1 MAIPVFGKEQYPL
14 RKESGLSYTIS
25 DIYKHVPLHT
35 HNHYELFII
44 SEGTAYHLINDSV
57 QTVKKGDLFFIRPN
71 DMHSYSF
78 FHSENFCVRN
88 LGFST
93 QVLRNVSLFLE
104 QEEKMDKLINSEMPA
119 YVHLEGENFRKVLDA
134 MDTAGNLVNESHP
147 RHARY
152 HAQCIIALLLEDY
165 FFTYDEKD
173 PWNQMPSWL
182 SELLLNMSKIEN
194 LQEGYERMCELAPC
208 SPSHLCRLMKQIS
221 GKTPTQYINQERLKY
236 AVYLLAQTD
245 REILD
250 ICEEYDVTISLGD
263 ACRPGCLADATDVCQ
278 IEELVRLGEL
288 TKRAWDHNVQVM
300 VEGPGHVPLDQVAAN
315 MKVQQSIC
323 MGAPFYVLGP
333 LVTDIAPGYDHIT
346 AAIGGAVAAMNGA
359 AFLCY
364 VTPAEHLALP
374 NVEDVKQGIIAS
386 KIAAHAADIA
396 KGFAKV

>member
-119 YVHLEGENFRKVLDA
+119 
-134 MDTAGNLVNESHP
+134 
-147 RHARY
+147 
-152 HAQCIIALLLEDY
+152 
-165 FFTYDEKD
+165 
-173 PWNQMPSWL
+173 WL

-250 ICEEYDVTISLGD
+250 ICECCGFS
-263 ACRPGCLADATDVCQ
+263 
-278 IEELVRLGEL
+278 
-288 TKRAWDHNVQVM
+288 NVS
-300 VEGPGHVPLDQVAAN
+300 H
-315 MKVQQSIC
+315 
-323 MGAPFYVLGP
+323 FYHLFREQFGVS
-333 LVTDIAPGYDHIT
+333 
-346 AAIGGAVAAMNGA
+346 
-359 AFLCY
+359 
-364 VTPAEHLALP
+364 PAKFRKT
-374 NVEDVKQGIIAS
+374 V
-386 KIAAHAADIA
+386 
-396 KGFAKV
+396 

>member
-14 RKESGLSYTIS
+14 NRESGLSYTIS

-104 QEEKMDKLINSEMPA
+104 QEEKMDKLINSEMP
-119 YVHLEGENFRKVLDA
+119 
-134 MDTAGNLVNESHP
+134 
-147 RHARY
+147 
-152 HAQCIIALLLEDY
+152 
-165 FFTYDEKD
+165 
-173 PWNQMPSWL
+173 SWL

-250 ICEEYDVTISLGD
+250 ICECCGFS
-263 ACRPGCLADATDVCQ
+263 
-278 IEELVRLGEL
+278 
-288 TKRAWDHNVQVM
+288 NVS
-300 VEGPGHVPLDQVAAN
+300 H
-315 MKVQQSIC
+315 
-323 MGAPFYVLGP
+323 FYHLFREQFGVS
-333 LVTDIAPGYDHIT
+333 
-346 AAIGGAVAAMNGA
+346 
-359 AFLCY
+359 
-364 VTPAEHLALP
+364 PAKFRKT
-374 NVEDVKQGIIAS
+374 V
-386 KIAAHAADIA
+386 
-396 KGFAKV
+396 

>member
-1 MAIPVFGKEQYPL
+1 
-14 RKESGLSYTIS
+14 
-25 DIYKHVPLHT
+25 
-35 HNHYELFII
+35 
-44 SEGTAYHLINDSV
+44 
-57 QTVKKGDLFFIRPN
+57 
-71 DMHSYSF
+71 
-78 FHSENFCVRN
+78 
-88 LGFST
+88 
-93 QVLRNVSLFLE
+93 
-104 QEEKMDKLINSEMPA
+104 MDKLINSEMPT

-250 ICEEYDVTISLGD
+250 ICECCGFS
-263 ACRPGCLADATDVCQ
+263 
-278 IEELVRLGEL
+278 
-288 TKRAWDHNVQVM
+288 NVS
-300 VEGPGHVPLDQVAAN
+300 H
-315 MKVQQSIC
+315 
-323 MGAPFYVLGP
+323 FYHLFREQFGVS
-333 LVTDIAPGYDHIT
+333 
-346 AAIGGAVAAMNGA
+346 
-359 AFLCY
+359 
-364 VTPAEHLALP
+364 PAKFRKT
-374 NVEDVKQGIIAS
+374 V
-386 KIAAHAADIA
+386 
-396 KGFAKV
+396 

>member
-104 QEEKMDKLINSEMPA
+104 QEEKMDKLINSEMP
-119 YVHLEGENFRKVLDA
+119 
-134 MDTAGNLVNESHP
+134 
-147 RHARY
+147 
-152 HAQCIIALLLEDY
+152 
-165 FFTYDEKD
+165 
-173 PWNQMPSWL
+173 SWL

-208 SPSHLCRLMKQIS
+208 SPSHLCGLMKQIS

-250 ICEEYDVTISLGD
+250 ICECCGFS
-263 ACRPGCLADATDVCQ
+263 
-278 IEELVRLGEL
+278 
-288 TKRAWDHNVQVM
+288 NVS
-300 VEGPGHVPLDQVAAN
+300 H
-315 MKVQQSIC
+315 
-323 MGAPFYVLGP
+323 FYHLFREQFGVS
-333 LVTDIAPGYDHIT
+333 
-346 AAIGGAVAAMNGA
+346 
-359 AFLCY
+359 
-364 VTPAEHLALP
+364 PAKFRKT
-374 NVEDVKQGIIAS
+374 V
-386 KIAAHAADIA
+386 
-396 KGFAKV
+396 

>member
-104 QEEKMDKLINSEMPA
+104 QEEKMDKLINSEMP
-119 YVHLEGENFRKVLDA
+119 
-134 MDTAGNLVNESHP
+134 
-147 RHARY
+147 
-152 HAQCIIALLLEDY
+152 
-165 FFTYDEKD
+165 
-173 PWNQMPSWL
+173 SWL

-221 GKTPTQYINQERLKY
+221 GKTPTQYINQEHLKY

-250 ICEEYDVTISLGD
+250 ICECCGFS
-263 ACRPGCLADATDVCQ
+263 
-278 IEELVRLGEL
+278 
-288 TKRAWDHNVQVM
+288 NVS
-300 VEGPGHVPLDQVAAN
+300 H
-315 MKVQQSIC
+315 
-323 MGAPFYVLGP
+323 FYHLFREQFGVS
-333 LVTDIAPGYDHIT
+333 
-346 AAIGGAVAAMNGA
+346 
-359 AFLCY
+359 
-364 VTPAEHLALP
+364 PAKFRKT
-374 NVEDVKQGIIAS
+374 V
-386 KIAAHAADIA
+386 
-396 KGFAKV
+396 

>member
-104 QEEKMDKLINSEMPA
+104 QEEKMDKLINSEMP
-119 YVHLEGENFRKVLDA
+119 
-134 MDTAGNLVNESHP
+134 
-147 RHARY
+147 
-152 HAQCIIALLLEDY
+152 
-165 FFTYDEKD
+165 
-173 PWNQMPSWL
+173 SWL

-236 AVYLLAQTD
+236 AVYLLAQTG
-245 REILD
+245 RFWTS
-250 ICEEYDVTISLGD
+250 VS
-263 ACRPGCLADATDVCQ
+263 
-278 IEELVRLGEL
+278 
-288 TKRAWDHNVQVM
+288 
-300 VEGPGHVPLDQVAAN
+300 
-315 MKVQQSIC
+315 
-323 MGAPFYVLGP
+323 
-333 LVTDIAPGYDHIT
+333 
-346 AAIGGAVAAMNGA
+346 AVDFPM
-359 AFLCY
+359 
-364 VTPAEHLALP
+364 
-374 NVEDVKQGIIAS
+374 
-386 KIAAHAADIA
+386 
-396 KGFAKV
+396 

>member
-88 LGFST
+88 MGFST

-104 QEEKMDKLINSEMPA
+104 QEEKMDKLINSE
-119 YVHLEGENFRKVLDA
+119 
-134 MDTAGNLVNESHP
+134 
-147 RHARY
+147 
-152 HAQCIIALLLEDY
+152 
-165 FFTYDEKD
+165 
-173 PWNQMPSWL
+173 MPSWL

-250 ICEEYDVTISLGD
+250 ICECCGFS
-263 ACRPGCLADATDVCQ
+263 
-278 IEELVRLGEL
+278 
-288 TKRAWDHNVQVM
+288 NVS
-300 VEGPGHVPLDQVAAN
+300 H
-315 MKVQQSIC
+315 
-323 MGAPFYVLGP
+323 FYHLFREQFGVS
-333 LVTDIAPGYDHIT
+333 
-346 AAIGGAVAAMNGA
+346 
-359 AFLCY
+359 
-364 VTPAEHLALP
+364 PAKFRKT
-374 NVEDVKQGIIAS
+374 V
-386 KIAAHAADIA
+386 
-396 KGFAKV
+396 

>member
-104 QEEKMDKLINSEMPA
+104 QEEKMDKLINSEMP
-119 YVHLEGENFRKVLDA
+119 
-134 MDTAGNLVNESHP
+134 
-147 RHARY
+147 
-152 HAQCIIALLLEDY
+152 
-165 FFTYDEKD
+165 
-173 PWNQMPSWL
+173 SWL

-221 GKTPTQYINQERLKY
+221 GKTPIQYINQERLKY

-250 ICEEYDVTISLGD
+250 ICECCGFS
-263 ACRPGCLADATDVCQ
+263 
-278 IEELVRLGEL
+278 
-288 TKRAWDHNVQVM
+288 NVS
-300 VEGPGHVPLDQVAAN
+300 H
-315 MKVQQSIC
+315 
-323 MGAPFYVLGP
+323 FY
-333 LVTDIAPGYDHIT
+333 
-346 AAIGGAVAAMNGA
+346 
-359 AFLCY
+359 
-364 VTPAEHLALP
+364 HLFREQFGVSP
-374 NVEDVKQGIIAS
+374 VKFR
-386 KIAAHAADIA
+386 KT
-396 KGFAKV
+396 V

>member
-119 YVHLEGENFRKVLDA
+119 FVHLEGENFRRVLEA
-134 MDTAGNLVNESHP
+134 MDMAGNLVNGSHP

-152 HAQCIIALLLEDY
+152 HAQCIIALLLED
-165 FFTYDEKD
+165 
-173 PWNQMPSWL
+173 
-182 SELLLNMSKIEN
+182 
-194 LQEGYERMCELAPC
+194 
-208 SPSHLCRLMKQIS
+208 
-221 GKTPTQYINQERLKY
+221 
-236 AVYLLAQTD
+236 
-245 REILD
+245 
-250 ICEEYDVTISLGD
+250 
-263 ACRPGCLADATDVCQ
+263 
-278 IEELVRLGEL
+278 
-288 TKRAWDHNVQVM
+288 
-300 VEGPGHVPLDQVAAN
+300 
-315 MKVQQSIC
+315 
-323 MGAPFYVLGP
+323 PF
-333 LVTDIAPGYDHIT
+333 H
-346 AAIGGAVAAMNGA
+346 
-359 AFLCY
+359 
-364 VTPAEHLALP
+364 H
-374 NVEDVKQGIIAS
+374 K
-386 KIAAHAADIA
+386 
-396 KGFAKV
+396 

>member
-104 QEEKMDKLINSEMPA
+104 QEEKMDKLINSEMP
-119 YVHLEGENFRKVLDA
+119 
-134 MDTAGNLVNESHP
+134 
-147 RHARY
+147 
-152 HAQCIIALLLEDY
+152 
-165 FFTYDEKD
+165 
-173 PWNQMPSWL
+173 SWL

-221 GKTPTQYINQERLKY
+221 GKTPTQYINQERLND

-250 ICEEYDVTISLGD
+250 ICECCGFS
-263 ACRPGCLADATDVCQ
+263 
-278 IEELVRLGEL
+278 
-288 TKRAWDHNVQVM
+288 NVS
-300 VEGPGHVPLDQVAAN
+300 H
-315 MKVQQSIC
+315 
-323 MGAPFYVLGP
+323 FYHLFREQFGVS
-333 LVTDIAPGYDHIT
+333 
-346 AAIGGAVAAMNGA
+346 
-359 AFLCY
+359 
-364 VTPAEHLALP
+364 PAKFRKT
-374 NVEDVKQGIIAS
+374 V
-386 KIAAHAADIA
+386 
-396 KGFAKV
+396 

>member
-78 FHSENFCVRN
+78 FHSENFCVRT

-104 QEEKMDKLINSEMPA
+104 QEEKMDKLINSE
-119 YVHLEGENFRKVLDA
+119 
-134 MDTAGNLVNESHP
+134 
-147 RHARY
+147 
-152 HAQCIIALLLEDY
+152 
-165 FFTYDEKD
+165 
-173 PWNQMPSWL
+173 MPSWL

-250 ICEEYDVTISLGD
+250 ICECCGFS
-263 ACRPGCLADATDVCQ
+263 
-278 IEELVRLGEL
+278 
-288 TKRAWDHNVQVM
+288 NVS
-300 VEGPGHVPLDQVAAN
+300 H
-315 MKVQQSIC
+315 
-323 MGAPFYVLGP
+323 FYHLFREQFGVS
-333 LVTDIAPGYDHIT
+333 
-346 AAIGGAVAAMNGA
+346 
-359 AFLCY
+359 
-364 VTPAEHLALP
+364 PAKFRKT
-374 NVEDVKQGIIAS
+374 V
-386 KIAAHAADIA
+386 
-396 KGFAKV
+396 

>member
-104 QEEKMDKLINSEMPA
+104 QEEKMDKLINSEMP
-119 YVHLEGENFRKVLDA
+119 
-134 MDTAGNLVNESHP
+134 
-147 RHARY
+147 
-152 HAQCIIALLLEDY
+152 
-165 FFTYDEKD
+165 
-173 PWNQMPSWL
+173 SWL

-221 GKTPTQYINQERLKY
+221 GKTPTHYINQERLKY

-250 ICEEYDVTISLGD
+250 ICECCGFS
-263 ACRPGCLADATDVCQ
+263 
-278 IEELVRLGEL
+278 
-288 TKRAWDHNVQVM
+288 NVS
-300 VEGPGHVPLDQVAAN
+300 H
-315 MKVQQSIC
+315 
-323 MGAPFYVLGP
+323 FYHLFREQFGVS
-333 LVTDIAPGYDHIT
+333 
-346 AAIGGAVAAMNGA
+346 
-359 AFLCY
+359 
-364 VTPAEHLALP
+364 PAKFRKT
-374 NVEDVKQGIIAS
+374 V
-386 KIAAHAADIA
+386 
-396 KGFAKV
+396 

>member
-104 QEEKMDKLINSEMPA
+104 QEEKMDKLINSEMP
-119 YVHLEGENFRKVLDA
+119 
-134 MDTAGNLVNESHP
+134 
-147 RHARY
+147 
-152 HAQCIIALLLEDY
+152 
-165 FFTYDEKD
+165 
-173 PWNQMPSWL
+173 SWL

-250 ICEEYDVTISLGD
+250 ICECCGFS
-263 ACRPGCLADATDVCQ
+263 
-278 IEELVRLGEL
+278 
-288 TKRAWDHNVQVM
+288 NVS
-300 VEGPGHVPLDQVAAN
+300 H
-315 MKVQQSIC
+315 
-323 MGAPFYVLGP
+323 FYHLFREQF
-333 LVTDIAPGYDHIT
+333 
-346 AAIGGAVAAMNGA
+346 GGS
-359 AFLCY
+359 
-364 VTPAEHLALP
+364 PAKFRKT
-374 NVEDVKQGIIAS
+374 V
-386 KIAAHAADIA
+386 
-396 KGFAKV
+396 

>member
-104 QEEKMDKLINSEMPA
+104 QEEKMDKLINSEMP
-119 YVHLEGENFRKVLDA
+119 
-134 MDTAGNLVNESHP
+134 
-147 RHARY
+147 
-152 HAQCIIALLLEDY
+152 
-165 FFTYDEKD
+165 
-173 PWNQMPSWL
+173 SWL

-221 GKTPTQYINQERLKY
+221 GKSPTQYINQERLKY

-250 ICEEYDVTISLGD
+250 ICECCGFS
-263 ACRPGCLADATDVCQ
+263 
-278 IEELVRLGEL
+278 
-288 TKRAWDHNVQVM
+288 NVS
-300 VEGPGHVPLDQVAAN
+300 H
-315 MKVQQSIC
+315 
-323 MGAPFYVLGP
+323 FYHLFREQFGVS
-333 LVTDIAPGYDHIT
+333 
-346 AAIGGAVAAMNGA
+346 
-359 AFLCY
+359 
-364 VTPAEHLALP
+364 PAKFRKT
-374 NVEDVKQGIIAS
+374 V
-386 KIAAHAADIA
+386 
-396 KGFAKV
+396 

>member
-57 QTVKKGDLFFIRPN
+57 QTVKKGDLLFIRPN

-104 QEEKMDKLINSEMPA
+104 QEEKMDKLINSE
-119 YVHLEGENFRKVLDA
+119 
-134 MDTAGNLVNESHP
+134 
-147 RHARY
+147 
-152 HAQCIIALLLEDY
+152 
-165 FFTYDEKD
+165 
-173 PWNQMPSWL
+173 MPSWL

-250 ICEEYDVTISLGD
+250 ICECCGFS
-263 ACRPGCLADATDVCQ
+263 
-278 IEELVRLGEL
+278 
-288 TKRAWDHNVQVM
+288 NVS
-300 VEGPGHVPLDQVAAN
+300 H
-315 MKVQQSIC
+315 
-323 MGAPFYVLGP
+323 FYHLFREQFGVS
-333 LVTDIAPGYDHIT
+333 
-346 AAIGGAVAAMNGA
+346 
-359 AFLCY
+359 
-364 VTPAEHLALP
+364 PAKFRKT
-374 NVEDVKQGIIAS
+374 V
-386 KIAAHAADIA
+386 
-396 KGFAKV
+396 

>member
-104 QEEKMDKLINSEMPA
+104 QEEKMDKLINSEMP
-119 YVHLEGENFRKVLDA
+119 
-134 MDTAGNLVNESHP
+134 
-147 RHARY
+147 
-152 HAQCIIALLLEDY
+152 
-165 FFTYDEKD
+165 
-173 PWNQMPSWL
+173 SWL

-250 ICEEYDVTISLGD
+250 ICECCGFS
-263 ACRPGCLADATDVCQ
+263 
-278 IEELVRLGEL
+278 
-288 TKRAWDHNVQVM
+288 NVS
-300 VEGPGHVPLDQVAAN
+300 H
-315 MKVQQSIC
+315 
-323 MGAPFYVLGP
+323 FYHLFREQFGVS
-333 LVTDIAPGYDHIT
+333 
-346 AAIGGAVAAMNGA
+346 
-359 AFLCY
+359 
-364 VTPAEHLALP
+364 PAKFRKT
-374 NVEDVKQGIIAS
+374 V
-386 KIAAHAADIA
+386 
-396 KGFAKV
+396 

>member
-44 SEGTAYHLINDSV
+44 SDGTAYHMINDSV
-57 QTVKKGDLFFIRPN
+57 QTVRKGDLFFIRPN
-71 DMHSYSF
+71 DMHSYNF
-78 FHSENFCVRN
+78 YHSENFCVRN

-104 QEEKMDKLINSEMPA
+104 QEEKMDKLINSE
-119 YVHLEGENFRKVLDA
+119 
-134 MDTAGNLVNESHP
+134 
-147 RHARY
+147 
-152 HAQCIIALLLEDY
+152 
-165 FFTYDEKD
+165 
-173 PWNQMPSWL
+173 MPSWL

-250 ICEEYDVTISLGD
+250 ICECCGFS
-263 ACRPGCLADATDVCQ
+263 
-278 IEELVRLGEL
+278 
-288 TKRAWDHNVQVM
+288 NVS
-300 VEGPGHVPLDQVAAN
+300 H
-315 MKVQQSIC
+315 
-323 MGAPFYVLGP
+323 FYHLFREQFGVS
-333 LVTDIAPGYDHIT
+333 
-346 AAIGGAVAAMNGA
+346 
-359 AFLCY
+359 
-364 VTPAEHLALP
+364 PAKFRKT
-374 NVEDVKQGIIAS
+374 V
-386 KIAAHAADIA
+386 
-396 KGFAKV
+396 

>member
-57 QTVKKGDLFFIRPN
+57 QTVKKGDLIFIRPN

-104 QEEKMDKLINSEMPA
+104 QEEKMDKLINSE
-119 YVHLEGENFRKVLDA
+119 
-134 MDTAGNLVNESHP
+134 
-147 RHARY
+147 
-152 HAQCIIALLLEDY
+152 
-165 FFTYDEKD
+165 
-173 PWNQMPSWL
+173 MPSWL

-250 ICEEYDVTISLGD
+250 ICECCGFS
-263 ACRPGCLADATDVCQ
+263 
-278 IEELVRLGEL
+278 
-288 TKRAWDHNVQVM
+288 NVS
-300 VEGPGHVPLDQVAAN
+300 H
-315 MKVQQSIC
+315 
-323 MGAPFYVLGP
+323 FYHLFREQFGVS
-333 LVTDIAPGYDHIT
+333 
-346 AAIGGAVAAMNGA
+346 
-359 AFLCY
+359 
-364 VTPAEHLALP
+364 PAKFRKT
-374 NVEDVKQGIIAS
+374 V
-386 KIAAHAADIA
+386 
-396 KGFAKV
+396 

>member
-1 MAIPVFGKEQYPL
+1 MAIPVLGKEQYPL

-104 QEEKMDKLINSEMPA
+104 QEEKMDKLINSEMP
-119 YVHLEGENFRKVLDA
+119 
-134 MDTAGNLVNESHP
+134 
-147 RHARY
+147 
-152 HAQCIIALLLEDY
+152 
-165 FFTYDEKD
+165 
-173 PWNQMPSWL
+173 SWL

-250 ICEEYDVTISLGD
+250 ICECCGFS
-263 ACRPGCLADATDVCQ
+263 
-278 IEELVRLGEL
+278 
-288 TKRAWDHNVQVM
+288 NVS
-300 VEGPGHVPLDQVAAN
+300 H
-315 MKVQQSIC
+315 
-323 MGAPFYVLGP
+323 FYHLFREQFGVS
-333 LVTDIAPGYDHIT
+333 
-346 AAIGGAVAAMNGA
+346 
-359 AFLCY
+359 
-364 VTPAEHLALP
+364 PAKFRKT
-374 NVEDVKQGIIAS
+374 V
-386 KIAAHAADIA
+386 
-396 KGFAKV
+396 